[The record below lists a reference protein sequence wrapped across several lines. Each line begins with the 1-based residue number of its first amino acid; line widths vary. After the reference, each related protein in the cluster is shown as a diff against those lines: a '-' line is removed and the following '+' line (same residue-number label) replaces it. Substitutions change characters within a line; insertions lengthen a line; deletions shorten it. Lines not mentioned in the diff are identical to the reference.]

1 MGVSEA
7 HEGGDGGREAHEGGG
22 LKGGRGVW
30 EDWGRDGGRG
40 PGGEGGGDPDGGRD
54 STSGMA
60 IINAH
65 SRHAMTTG
73 GNDGMEGG

>member
-1 MGVSEA
+1 MEGGRLMREGGSKVEGVCGRTGGGM
-7 HEGGDGGREAHEGGG
+7 EGGDPGGG
-22 LKGGRGVW
+22 GGAG
-30 EDWGRDGGRG
+30 
-40 PGGEGGGDPDGGRD
+40 GGRD